1 MMNRKIAGSTSQNK
15 NNGNN
20 RPQLPSEAFMNSLV
34 STSEMPSVFR
44 ELLHP
49 GKDPVELL
57 MRTII
62 PDESKANAAVLLL
75 HRIQEFDLGKP
86 IEDLVLMKLA
96 SFSGQKGMARRE
108 AVMAA
113 TGVISSALYDLKPK
127 AQKEDKQERREEQ
140 E

>member
-1 MMNRKIAGSTSQNK
+1 
-15 NNGNN
+15 
-20 RPQLPSEAFMNSLV
+20 MNSLV

-62 PDESKANAAVLLL
+62 PDEAKANAAVLLL
-75 HRIQEFDLGKP
+75 HRIQEFELGKDF
-86 IEDLVLMKLA
+86 ENLVLMKLA
-96 SFSGQKGMARRE
+96 SFSGLKGMARRE

-113 TGVISSALYDLKPK
+113 TGVISSALYDLKNQK
-127 AQKEDKQERREEQ
+127 QKEDKQERRREEQ